1 MQLELRVSC
10 QGGLSAIREKEAV
23 CCQLD
28 SKLCPMSSPSPFL
41 RGTPFM
47 QRCLWLSLAEE
58 EWPLR
63 SDGALLRI
71 VYFRTCSSWYTAEI
85 GGG

>member
-1 MQLELRVSC
+1 
-10 QGGLSAIREKEAV
+10 
-23 CCQLD
+23 
-28 SKLCPMSSPSPFL
+28 
-41 RGTPFM
+41 M

-71 VYFRTCSSWYTAEI
+71 LYFRTCSSWYTAEI
-85 GGG
+85 GGGMEY